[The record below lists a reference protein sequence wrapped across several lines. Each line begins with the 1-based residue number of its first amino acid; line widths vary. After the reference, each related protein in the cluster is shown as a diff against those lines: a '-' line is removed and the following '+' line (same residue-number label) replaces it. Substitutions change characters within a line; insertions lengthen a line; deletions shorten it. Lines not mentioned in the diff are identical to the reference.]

1 MHPKRINSILII
13 PLIMLTMMS
22 CSFLGRSI
30 SIFPTSSPSQTA
42 FPSQM
47 PAPSQFPQ
55 STQISSSDQSTPVVE
70 NSPSTVP
77 IVGDQTYINVYK
89 RVNPSVVHIRVV
101 LSTSSSSTSSSP
113 FVIPNLPNI
122 PGFPSSTPQA
132 PSGAIPDQAIGS
144 GFVYDTQGHI
154 VTNNHVISE
163 ATRIIVT
170 FYDGTSAVAKL
181 VGADPDSDLAVVQV
195 SGFQNMLKPVTLGDS
210 TTIPVGEMVVAFG
223 NPFGLQNSMSAGIIS
238 GLGRLLSSSD
248 QSTSNGSNYSIPD
261 ILQTD
266 APINPGNSGG
276 PLVTLNGEVIGVN
289 TAIES
294 QSGTNSGVGY
304 AVPSVLVKRVIPE
317 LISKGSMTHS
327 WLGIAG
333 GTMDIDLATAMNLDP
348 NQHGVLI
355 SQVVSGGPAE
365 KAGLKAS
372 TKTVTIDGQDTQIGG
387 DIIVGIND
395 HPVNVFDDLL
405 GYVILHGNV
414 GQTVTL
420 HIIRDGKPMDVS
432 LTLQARPKSQ

>member
-1 MHPKRINSILII
+1 MHPKRFNPVLII
-13 PLIMLTMMS
+13 PLLMLTVIS
-22 CSFLGRSI
+22 CSFFGRTVAGL
-30 SIFPTSSPSQTA
+30 PTLSPIQT
-42 FPSQM
+42 S
-47 PAPSQFPQ
+47 APIQLQAP
-55 STQISSSDQSTPVVE
+55 TQIPANNTATPLIQTG
-70 NSPSTVP
+70 PSMAALP
-77 IVGDQTYINVYK
+77 GEQIYADVYK
-89 RVNPSVVHIRVV
+89 QVNPSVVHIRVV
-101 LSTSSSSTSSSP
+101 LNTSSSTSSSSSP
-113 FVIPNLPNI
+113 FTFPNLPNI
-122 PGFPSSTPQA
+122 PGLPGSTPQA
-132 PSGAIPDQAIGS
+132 PATTIPDQAIGS
-144 GFVYDTQGHI
+144 GFIFDTQGHI
-154 VTNNHVISE
+154 VTNNHVIAD

-181 VGADPDSDLAVVQV
+181 VGADPDSDLAVIQV
-195 SGFQNMLKPVTLGDS
+195 DGFQNLLKPVTFGDS

-223 NPFGLQNSMSAGIIS
+223 NPFGLQNSMSAGLIS

-248 QSTSNGSNYSIPD
+248 QATSTGSNYSIPD

-276 PLVTLNGEVIGVN
+276 PLVTLTGDVIGVN
-289 TAIES
+289 TAIET

-304 AVPSVLVKRVIPE
+304 AVPAALVKKVVPE

-333 GTMDIDLATAMNLDP
+333 GSMDIDLATAMKLDP

-355 SQVVSGGPAE
+355 SEVVAGGPGE
-365 KAGLKAS
+365 KAGLKGS
-372 TKTVTIDGQDTQIGG
+372 TTPVTIDGQQAQIGG
-387 DIIVGIND
+387 DIIIGIND

-405 GYVILHGNV
+405 GYVILNGNV

>member
-55 STQISSSDQSTPVVE
+55 STQISSANQSTPVVE

-113 FVIPNLPNI
+113 FVIPNLPNF

-154 VTNNHVISE
+154 VTNNHVI
-163 ATRIIVT
+163 
-170 FYDGTSAVAKL
+170 
-181 VGADPDSDLAVVQV
+181 
-195 SGFQNMLKPVTLGDS
+195 
-210 TTIPVGEMVVAFG
+210 
-223 NPFGLQNSMSAGIIS
+223 
-238 GLGRLLSSSD
+238 
-248 QSTSNGSNYSIPD
+248 
-261 ILQTD
+261 
-266 APINPGNSGG
+266 
-276 PLVTLNGEVIGVN
+276 
-289 TAIES
+289 
-294 QSGTNSGVGY
+294 
-304 AVPSVLVKRVIPE
+304 
-317 LISKGSMTHS
+317 
-327 WLGIAG
+327 
-333 GTMDIDLATAMNLDP
+333 
-348 NQHGVLI
+348 
-355 SQVVSGGPAE
+355 
-365 KAGLKAS
+365 
-372 TKTVTIDGQDTQIGG
+372 
-387 DIIVGIND
+387 
-395 HPVNVFDDLL
+395 
-405 GYVILHGNV
+405 
-414 GQTVTL
+414 
-420 HIIRDGKPMDVS
+420 
-432 LTLQARPKSQ
+432 

>member
-1 MHPKRINSILII
+1 MQSKRVNLILIV
-13 PLIMLTMMS
+13 PLLMLTVIS
-22 CSFLGRSI
+22 CSFFGRTVSVLPTMAAPQVTLPAPI
-30 SIFPTSSPSQTA
+30 LAPTSAVSSSQPTPLVEAAPSTASIPGSQTYV
-42 FPSQM
+42 
-47 PAPSQFPQ
+47 
-55 STQISSSDQSTPVVE
+55 D
-70 NSPSTVP
+70 
-77 IVGDQTYINVYK
+77 VYK
-89 RVNPSVVHIRVV
+89 QVNPSVVHIRVV
-101 LSTSSSSTSSSP
+101 LSTSSSTSSNSTTP
-113 FVIPNLPNI
+113 FAIPNLPAI
-122 PGFPSSTPQA
+122 PGLPGSPTQAA
-132 PSGAIPDQAIGS
+132 PSAAIPDQAIGS

-154 VTNNHVISE
+154 VTNNHVTSD

-170 FYDGTSAVAKL
+170 FYDGTTAVAKL
-181 VGADPDSDLAVVQV
+181 VGADPDSDLAVIQV
-195 SGFQNMLKPVTLGDS
+195 NGFQNMLKPVTFGDS
-210 TTIPVGEMVVAFG
+210 TSIPVGEMVVAFG

-248 QSTSNGSNYSIPD
+248 QASSTGTNYSIPD

-289 TAIES
+289 TAIET

-304 AVPSVLVKRVIPE
+304 AVPSALVKKVVPE

-333 GTMDIDLATAMNLDP
+333 GSMDIDLATAMNLDP

-355 SQVVSGGPAE
+355 SEVVPGGPGE
-365 KAGLKAS
+365 KAGLKGSS
-372 TKTVTIDGQDTQIGG
+372 TTVTIDGEQTQVGG

-405 GYVILHGNV
+405 GYVILNGNV
-414 GQTVTL
+414 GEAVTL

>member
-1 MHPKRINSILII
+1 MHPKRFNPILII
-13 PLIMLTMMS
+13 PLVMLTVMS
-22 CSFLGRSI
+22 CSFFGRTI
-30 SIFPTSSPSQTA
+30 SVLPTLSPTQTSLPSQL
-42 FPSQM
+42 
-47 PAPSQFPQ
+47 PAA
-55 STQISSSDQSTPVVE
+55 TQAATPLVQTG
-70 NSPSTVP
+70 PSTASLTGEQVY
-77 IVGDQTYINVYK
+77 VDVYK
-89 RVNPSVVHIRVV
+89 QVDPSVVHIRVV
-101 LSTSSSSTSSSP
+101 LNTSSSSDTSP
-113 FVIPNLPNI
+113 FSIPNLPNI
-122 PGFPSSTPQA
+122 PGLPGPTPQA
-132 PSGAIPDQAIGS
+132 PSTIPDQAIGS

-154 VTNNHVISE
+154 ITNNHVVVD

-170 FYDGTSAVAKL
+170 FYDGTTAVAKL
-181 VGADPDSDLAVVQV
+181 IGTDPDSDLAVVQV
-195 SGFQNMLKPVTLGDS
+195 DGFQSLIKPVTMGDS
-210 TTIPVGEMVVAFG
+210 TTIPVGEVVVAFG

-248 QSTSNGSNYSIPD
+248 QATSTGTNYSIPD

-276 PLVTLNGEVIGVN
+276 PLVTLSGDVIGVN

-304 AVPSVLVKRVIPE
+304 AVPSALVKKVVPE
-317 LISKGSMTHS
+317 LISKGTMTHS

-333 GTMDIDLATAMNLDP
+333 GSMDIDLATAMKLDP

-355 SQVVSGGPAE
+355 SNVVVGGPGE
-365 KAGLKAS
+365 KAGLKGS
-372 TKTVTIDGQDTQIGG
+372 DTTVSIDGQQAQIGG

-405 GYVILHGNV
+405 GYVILNGNV

-432 LTLQARPKSQ
+432 LTLEARPKSQ

>member
-1 MHPKRINSILII
+1 
-13 PLIMLTMMS
+13 MLTVIS
-22 CSFLGRSI
+22 CSFFGQTI
-30 SIFPTSSPSQTA
+30 SVLPTLSPTQTSLPSQV
-42 FPSQM
+42 Q
-47 PAPSQFPQ
+47 APTQASPIVQTGQ
-55 STQISSSDQSTPVVE
+55 STASLPGEQVYV
-70 NSPSTVP
+70 
-77 IVGDQTYINVYK
+77 NVYK
-89 RVNPSVVHIRVV
+89 QVNPSVVHIRVV
-101 LSTSSSSTSSSP
+101 LNTSISSGSSP
-113 FVIPNLPNI
+113 FNLPNLPNI
-122 PGFPSSTPQA
+122 PGLPGSTPQA
-132 PSGAIPDQAIGS
+132 PSTIPDQAIGS
-144 GFVYDTQGHI
+144 GFIYDTQGHI
-154 VTNNHVISE
+154 VTNNHVITN

-195 SGFQNMLKPVTLGDS
+195 DGFQNLIKPVTLGDS
-210 TTIPVGEMVVAFG
+210 TIIPVGEMVVAFG
-223 NPFGLQNSMSAGIIS
+223 NPFGLQNSMSVGIIS

-248 QSTSNGSNYSIPD
+248 QTTNGTNYSIPD

-276 PLVTLNGEVIGVN
+276 PLVTLTGEVIGVN

-304 AVPSVLVKRVIPE
+304 AVPSALVRKVVPE
-317 LISKGSMTHS
+317 LIGKGAMTHS

-333 GTMDIDLATAMNLDP
+333 GSMDIDLATAMSLDP

-355 SQVVSGGPAE
+355 SEVVAGGPGE
-365 KAGLKAS
+365 KAGLKGS
-372 TKTVTIDGQDTQIGG
+372 NTTVTIDGQQVQIGG

-405 GYVILHGNV
+405 GYVILNGNV

-420 HIIRDGKPMDVS
+420 YIIRNGKPMDVS
-432 LTLQARPKSQ
+432 LTLQARPKS